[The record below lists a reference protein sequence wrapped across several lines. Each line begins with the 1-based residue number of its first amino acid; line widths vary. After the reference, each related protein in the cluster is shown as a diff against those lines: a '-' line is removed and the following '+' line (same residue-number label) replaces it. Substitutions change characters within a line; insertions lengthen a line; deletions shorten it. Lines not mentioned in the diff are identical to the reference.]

1 MLGPPKVRALDRPV
15 TISLE
20 SLVPADHFYR
30 HLDADLDL
38 TFVREWV
45 EDRYKAGGRP
55 SIDPVVF
62 FKLQLIMFF
71 EGLRSERRLIETASL
86 HLAHRWYLG
95 YGLDEPL
102 PEHSSLTRIRQRLGL
117 PVFQRFFEHVVDLC
131 QQAGL
136 LWGRELFFDA
146 TKVRAN
152 AALNSVVP
160 RFYLQAKEQAKEHL
174 ADLFA
179 ADSEPVVDDAA
190 APGTLLPAANAV
202 APSPELP
209 PPTRLPTM
217 LTPEA
222 EAQLAEANQ
231 AVWKVLDHRRL
242 DPERGAGSS
251 YQRMTDRRASP
262 TDPDAA
268 LMNDGRRPALG
279 YHDHYVVDGGR
290 SRIIL
295 HALVTPADVMENTPM
310 LDLLWR
316 VRFRWQLHPK
326 RVVGDTTY
334 GTIENI
340 QAVENGGLRAYVP
353 LPNWDRTPFYG
364 PSQFTYDRERD
375 EYRCPEGHR
384 LPRWTAKYTEEL
396 TVYRADAA
404 TCNACPVKA
413 ACTTSERGRTIHRSF
428 HAAYLER
435 VQGYHETPGY
445 QKAMR
450 KRSVWV
456 EPLFGEAKQWHGL
469 RQFRLRGLDKV
480 NMEALLVATGQNL
493 KRWLVA
499 RGWGRRHGPQG
510 SLLALPAPPASLSF
524 FGAGPTPAS

>member
-1 MLGPPKVRALDRPV
+1 MLGPPKLRALDQPV

-20 SLVPADHFYR
+20 RLVPADHFYR
-30 HLDADLDL
+30 HLDATLDL
-38 TFVREWV
+38 TFVRAWV
-45 EDRYKAGGRP
+45 EELYKAGGRP

-71 EGLRSERRLIETASL
+71 EGLRSERRLIDTASL

-102 PEHSSLTRIRQRLGL
+102 PDHSSLTRIRQRLGL
-117 PVFQRFFEHVVDLC
+117 PIFQRFFEHVVELC

-160 RFYLQAKEQAKEHL
+160 RFYLQAQNQANAHL
-174 ADLFA
+174 AELFA
-179 ADSEPVVDDAA
+179 GDSATAADDAA
-190 APGTLLPAANAV
+190 APNTPSTEEQEAAD
-202 APSPELP
+202 APETP
-209 PPTRLPTM
+209 PLTPLPTT
-217 LTPEA
+217 LTHEA
-222 EAQLAEANQ
+222 AAQLAEANQ
-231 AVWKVLDHRRL
+231 AVWKLLDHRRL
-242 DPERGAGSS
+242 DPNRGAGSS
-251 YQRMTDRRASP
+251 YQRQSDLRGSP

-279 YHDHYVVDGGR
+279 YHDHYVVDGGKD
-290 SRIIL
+290 RIIL
-295 HALVTPADVMENTPM
+295 NALVTPADVMENTPM

-316 VRFRWQLHPK
+316 VCFRWHLHPK
-326 RVVGDTTY
+326 RAVGDTTY

-340 QAVENGGLRAYVP
+340 QAVEDAGIRAYVP
-353 LPNWDRTPFYG
+353 LPNWDRTPFFG
-364 PSQFTYDRERD
+364 PSRFSYDRERD
-375 EYRCPEGHR
+375 EYHCPEGHP
-384 LPRWTAKYTEEL
+384 LPRWTAKYTEEV

-404 TCNACPVKA
+404 ICNACPVKA

-428 HAAYLER
+428 QAEYLER
-435 VQGYHETPGY
+435 VQAYHERPGY
-445 QKAMR
+445 LKAMR

-469 RQFRLRGLDKV
+469 RQFRLRGLENV

-493 KRWLVA
+493 KRWLA
-499 RGWGRRHGPQG
+499 KAGWGRRQGPQG
-510 SLLALPAPPASLSF
+510 SLLARP
-524 FGAGPTPAS
+524 AGPMAVVARSV

>member
-1 MLGPPKVRALDRPV
+1 MLGPPKLRTTDRPV
-15 TISLE
+15 TITLDN
-20 SLVPADHFYR
+20 LVPVDHFYR
-30 HLDADLDL
+30 HLDAALDL
-38 TFVREWV
+38 AFVREWV
-45 EDRYKAGGRP
+45 ADSYAERGRP

-71 EGLRSERRLIETASL
+71 EGIRSERRLIETASL

-102 PEHSSLTRIRQRLGL
+102 PDHSSLTRIRQRLGL
-117 PVFQRFFEHVVDLC
+117 AVFERFFEHSVELC

-136 LWGRELFFDA
+136 VWGQELFFDA

-152 AALNSVVP
+152 AALKSVVP
-160 RFYLQAKEQAKEHL
+160 RFYLQAQQQTQTHL
-174 ADLFA
+174 AELFA
-179 ADSEPVVDDAA
+179 DDSANASVEAA
-190 APGTLLPAANAV
+190 APSTPTPEETGATDATPT
-202 APSPELP
+202 PSLQQLS
-209 PPTRLPTM
+209 TA
-217 LTPEA
+217 LTPEQVA
-222 EAQLAEANQ
+222 RLAEENQ
-231 AVWKVLDHRRL
+231 AVWKLLDHHRL
-242 DPERGAGSS
+242 DPGRGAGSS

-290 SRIIL
+290 ARVIL
-295 HALVTPADVMENTPM
+295 QALVTPADVMENTPM

-316 VRFRWQLHPK
+316 VRFRWHLRPK

-340 QAVENGGLRAYVP
+340 QAVEEAGIQAYVP
-353 LPNWDRTPFYG
+353 LANWDRTPFYG
-364 PSQFTYDRERD
+364 PSRFTYDRARD
-375 EYRCPEGHR
+375 EYQCPEGHR
-384 LPRWTAKYTEEL
+384 LPRWTAKYTEAL

-413 ACTTSERGRTIHRSF
+413 ACTASDRGRTIHRSF
-428 HAAYLER
+428 HAEYLER
-435 VQGYHETPGY
+435 VQAYHETPAY

-456 EPLFGEAKQWHGL
+456 EPLFGEGKQWHGL
-469 RQFRLRGLDKV
+469 RQFRWRGLENV
-480 NMEALLVATGQNL
+480 NMEALLVAAGQNL

-499 RGWGRRHGPQG
+499 TGWGRRHGPPG
-510 SLLALPAPPASLSF
+510 SLLALPASPCALL
-524 FGAGPTPAS
+524 GAGS